1 MMGWFSKH
9 LFVVL
14 ASGLLT
20 NMAGATEFD
29 KPQPAV
35 KKETTRNLQQYV
47 VFDLDPRYHRDPPA
61 CAVIRPA
68 DDKNATSVLA
78 TEVDMAVATHAAGYL
93 ERVIAPRQR
102 DRLVRKLAV
111 DLNHS
116 GDQQVFARSA
126 GCRAELTWRLIEASQ
141 TYAVSLSS
149 RRVGLELV
157 LRRFDQ
163 DEPLWQAQHITERS
177 DGGLSLSPFG
187 LLIDSVRAGRFN
199 QNKDIMP
206 SMIHDVVRR
215 MLTSLP
221 PTI

>member
-1 MMGWFSKH
+1 MKRWFSKF
-9 LFVVL
+9 LLITL
-14 ASGLLT
+14 ASGSLT
-20 NMAGATEFD
+20 NVAGAAEID
-29 KPQPAV
+29 RPQPAIQ
-35 KKETTRNLQQYV
+35 KKNTDNLQQYV
-47 VFDLDPRYHRDPPA
+47 VFDLNPRYHRDPPV

-68 DDKNATSVLA
+68 DVKSASSVLA
-78 TEVDMAVATHAAGYL
+78 PLVDVAVATHAAGYL

-111 DLNHS
+111 DLNHP
-116 GDQQVFARSA
+116 GDQLVFARST
-126 GCRAELTWRLIEASQ
+126 GCRAVLTWRLIEATQ
-141 TYAVSLSS
+141 TYAVSLST

-163 DEPLWQAQHITERS
+163 AEPLWQAQHIAERS
-177 DGGLSLSPFG
+177 DGGLSLNPFG

-199 QNKDIMP
+199 ANRDIMP

-215 MLTSLP
+215 MLTTLP

>member
-1 MMGWFSKH
+1 MKKCFSKF
-9 LFVVL
+9 LVILL
-14 ASGLLT
+14 ASGSLT
-20 NMAGATEFD
+20 GIAGATELD
-29 KPQPAV
+29 RPQVAV
-35 KKETTRNLQQYV
+35 KNNSANLQQYV
-47 VFDLDPRYHRDPPA
+47 VYDLDPRYHRDPPV

-68 DDKNATSVLA
+68 NPESAASVLA
-78 TEVDMAVATHAAGYL
+78 PLVDMAVATHAAGYL

-111 DLNHS
+111 DLNHP
-116 GDQQVFARSA
+116 GDQQVFARST
-126 GCRAELTWRLIEASQ
+126 GCRAVLTWRLIEASQ
-141 TYAVSLSS
+141 TYVVSLSS

-157 LRRFDQ
+157 LRRFDHAR
-163 DEPLWQAQHITERS
+163 PLWQAQHIAERS
-177 DGGLSLSPFG
+177 DGGLSFNPLG

-199 QNKDIMP
+199 DNKDIMP